1 MAVNV
6 CVMFDP
12 VLPLAPL
19 TLVCVTVHVYVVPAT
34 LLDKA
39 TEVAPPE
46 QKVCEFGEAV
56 AVGIGLT
63 VTVAVI
69 AAPKQV
75 PTLGV
80 MV

>member
-1 MAVNV
+1 MTVQLNDVLPTLLVNV
-6 CVMFDP
+6 TV
-12 VLPLAPL
+12 
-19 TLVCVTVHVYVVPAT
+19 VT
-34 LLDKA
+34 
-39 TEVAPPE
+39 PPE
-46 QKVCEFGEAV
+46 QKLCEVGEAV